1 MGEAE
6 VQTLENQLG
15 AALDTVKE
23 LKAELAL
30 AEKHMGIL
38 NPSND
43 GSLAAKKA

>member
-15 AALDTVKE
+15 ATLETVKE
-23 LKAELAL
+23 LITELAL

-38 NPSND
+38 NPTSN